1 MARKP
6 NAQCNKCGK
15 TAWRPPSKYGTE
27 YRCQPCRRDEP
38 QPTKPTARRY
48 EACQGCDQAIES
60 PRNGQRFCSYT
71 CYTLTLRRP
80 EARTCAICGEGFLWR
95 RRAKTAGL
103 CCSRQCGQELRRR
116 QQREAAA
123 QAKPGPHTRV
133 TIRPCVSCA
142 EWLVIQGVS
151 PRKRCGSCTAQVAR
165 DKAREYYAKKKRKEP
180 AVRIAECEWCAGE
193 YPQTNHQQKYCTP
206 RCGKTA
212 RGARS
217 DRVRAAY
224 HGVEYQPI
232 NRHRIY
238 TRDDWT
244 CGICGDRID
253 PGAKWPDLMRLT
265 LTLATLRQARLSATE
280 SSITA
285 S

>member
-1 MARKP
+1 
-6 NAQCNKCGK
+6 
-15 TAWRPPSKYGTE
+15 
-27 YRCQPCRRDEP
+27 
-38 QPTKPTARRY
+38 
-48 EACQGCDQAIES
+48 
-60 PRNGQRFCSYT
+60 
-71 CYTLTLRRP
+71 
-80 EARTCAICGEGFLWR
+80 
-95 RRAKTAGL
+95 
-103 CCSRQCGQELRRR
+103 
-116 QQREAAA
+116 
-123 QAKPGPHTRV
+123 
-133 TIRPCVSCA
+133 
-142 EWLVIQGVS
+142 VIQGVS

-253 PGAKWPDLMRLT
+253 PGAKWPDLMCASLDHIVPMAEGGGHVLSNVQAAHFLCNSYKGASDLT
-265 LTLATLRQARLSATE
+265 LLIA
-280 SSITA
+280 
-285 S
+285 